1 MITRRTLLI
10 YNFGIALIF
19 LASGTLSLLATDSL
33 RSRPAILPPF
43 DPASLT
49 AIQEEQDM
57 EHLRARASYYFEL
70 GRDLKRARSTD
81 SDTLFRDFRY
91 LCFFLGV
98 VFVLGGAMSFLATR
112 TRTVEARPAIVR

>member
-19 LASGTLSLLATDSL
+19 LAIGTLSLFAADPLGN
-33 RSRPAILPPF
+33 RPAILPPF
-43 DPASLT
+43 DPASLS

-57 EHLRARASYYFEL
+57 EKLRARASYYFEL
-70 GRDLKRARSTD
+70 GRDLKRARYSD

-91 LCFFLGV
+91 LCFVLGA

-112 TRTVEARPAIVR
+112 TKTP